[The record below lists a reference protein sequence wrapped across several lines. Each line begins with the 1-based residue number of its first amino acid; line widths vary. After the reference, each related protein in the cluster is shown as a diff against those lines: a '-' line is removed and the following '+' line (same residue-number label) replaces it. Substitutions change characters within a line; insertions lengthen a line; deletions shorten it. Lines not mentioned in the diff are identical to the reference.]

1 MWARVQTQGQ
11 SIFFS
16 LHQSLYVPVPW
27 ALSSLALM
35 SDHATR
41 SKYEAQMMILTV
53 MMKS

>member
-1 MWARVQTQGQ
+1 MWARVRTQVQ

-16 LHQSLYVPVPW
+16 LHPSLYVFVPW
-27 ALSSLALM
+27 ALSTLALM

-41 SKYEAQMMILTV
+41 YKYKAQMMILTV